1 MSTKLYVRRVNS
13 FDGQDLILHQQ
24 HCMEKE
30 IRMKKLTMEGR
41 NKLRDVRKSV
51 KPACPLNAY

>member
-1 MSTKLYVRRVNS
+1 MPMSTKLYVRRVNS

-30 IRMKKLTMEGR
+30 IKDEEAHDGR
-41 NKLRDVRKSV
+41 KEINGET
-51 KPACPLNAY
+51 